1 MFNLAPRPRPRSRP
15 RLKRGQDSFSKGGRI
30 HISNLGLRKQV
41 LAFRTLPRAHLAHS
55 FWRFDFSRT
64 LGGAPS
70 RAQRY
75 LQSPLGASKSNLGLR
90 KQVLALRTLPRAH
103 LAHSFW
109 RPDFCRIL
117 GGAPSRAQRY
127 LQSPLGASKSNLGL
141 RKQVLAFRT
150 LPRAHLAH
158 SFWRPD
164 FCRILGGAPSRAQ
177 RYLQSPLGASK
188 SNLGLRKQVFAFRT
202 LPRAHLAH
210 SFLRLDSSRILRGA
224 LPSVSLQKKARFAPP
239 FCLHVK
245 IKRASRSPPSASFKK
260 EMVLRTSL
268 CFNFFFF

>member
-1 MFNLAPRPRPRSRP
+1 MPPHAPSVTSSRP
-15 RLKRGQDSFSKGGRI
+15 WELQ
-30 HISNLGLRKQV
+30 N
-41 LAFRTLPRAHLAHS
+41 
-55 FWRFDFSRT
+55 RT
-64 LGGAPS
+64 LGSES
-70 RAQRY
+70 RFWLSERF
-75 LQSPLGASKSNLGLR
+75 LGPIWLT
-90 KQVLALRTLPRAH
+90 V
-103 LAHSFW
+103 
-109 RPDFCRIL
+109 
-117 GGAPSRAQRY
+117 
-127 LQSPLGASKSNLGL
+127 
-141 RKQVLAFRT
+141 
-150 LPRAHLAH
+150 
-158 SFWRPD
+158 FWRPD

-268 CFNFFFF
+268 CFNFFFKKALRAPSVFSLKGRALRALCLGPARPFPFLKKKRSALRASCFFEKKALRASFVFYQKKKSASRAPFCFSSKRKKRFVPCALCRKKGAGFPQK